1 MSLYTISSLA
11 SLPTIKKPA
20 GLRIEESTDV
30 TLLATMGE
38 TTVEE
43 VIKRL
48 ANNHSAFVTYFH
60 DQPAAF
66 GWMARSKANIG
77 ELNHEL
83 ILPEGNRY
91 LWNFR
96 TLADFR
102 GLGIYPALLQYII
115 NYESKSANQ
124 FWIIHA
130 PENKSSLSGIVKAG
144 FVYAGKLYTDAN
156 GAATLESNTLAETYR
171 DILESMDIQ
180 VSDETGASCW
190 NCSSPYLKKRKP
202 ECCCSTAGSEC
213 NSNVMLSMV
222 S

>member
-1 MSLYTISSLA
+1 MSLYTITSLA

-30 TLLATMGE
+30 TLLAAMGE
-38 TTVEE
+38 ITVEE
-43 VIKRL
+43 VIKRF
-48 ANNHSAFVTYFH
+48 ANNHAAFVAYLH

-66 GWMARSKANIG
+66 GWMARSKAIIG

-83 ILPEGNRY
+83 ILPERNRY

-115 NYESKSANQ
+115 RYESKRAHQ

-144 FVYAGKLYTDAN
+144 FEYAGKLCTDTN
-156 GAATLESNTLAETYR
+156 GAAVLESNTLTEIYR
-171 DILESMDIQ
+171 DILESMGIQ
-180 VSDETGASCW
+180 FSNDTAASCW

-202 ECCCSTAGSEC
+202 ECCCSTTGSKC
-213 NSNVMLSMV
+213 TGNAILPMAS
-222 S
+222 